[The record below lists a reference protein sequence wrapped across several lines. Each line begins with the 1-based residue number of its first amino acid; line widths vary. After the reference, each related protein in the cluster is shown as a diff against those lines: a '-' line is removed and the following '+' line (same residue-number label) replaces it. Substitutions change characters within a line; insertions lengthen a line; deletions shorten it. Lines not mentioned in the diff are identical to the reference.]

1 MMKTTLKLT
10 AGLLIAAAILSPA
23 AQAKEFS
30 VSYSKAELAT
40 ASGAAQVYHRIYDQA
55 EKLCDL
61 EFKQYTSSKT
71 KLRYQRCLRR
81 TVKEY
86 VWQID
91 HPNVDQVYAALPVRR
106 NKDRLVKTTQLA
118 KSIGR

>member
-1 MMKTTLKLT
+1 MMKTSLKLT
-10 AGLLIAAAILSPA
+10 AGLLIAAAILSPS

-40 ASGAAQVYHRIYDQA
+40 ASGASQVYHRIYDQA

-61 EFKQYTSSKT
+61 EFKQFSSSKT

-81 TVKEY
+81 TVKEF
-86 VWQID
+86 VWQVD
-91 HPNVDQVYAALPVRR
+91 HPNVDKAYAALPVRR
-106 NKDRLVKTTQLA
+106 LKDRPVKTAELA